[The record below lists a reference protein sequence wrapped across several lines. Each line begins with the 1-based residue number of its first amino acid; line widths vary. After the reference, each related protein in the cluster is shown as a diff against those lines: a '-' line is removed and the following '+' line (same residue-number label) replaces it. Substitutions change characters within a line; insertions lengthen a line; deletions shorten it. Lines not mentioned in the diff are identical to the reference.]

1 MAGQMLDPAAMA
13 QQRLAVSEKLRGMT
27 APGGQPMPQ
36 PAPQQPPDTSPFTF
50 SNPGQIPDI
59 RSLILAM
66 LKSGMTHS
74 NTKDIELQPSVE
86 DLVGRAQRIP
96 GM

>member
-1 MAGQMLDPAAMA
+1 MPNPNDLL
-13 QQRLAVSEKLRGMT
+13 QQRIAINEKLRGL
-27 APGGQPMPQ
+27 GQQPQ
-36 PAPQQPPDTSPFTF
+36 PAPAPQQALPQPDTSPFTF
-50 SNPGQIPDI
+50 QNPGQIPDI